1 GKTFCSIISPI
12 STISCDRCSASLRSK
27 RSSSC
32 SSCSWLNFI
41 AQRSYRNLINQIFT
55 TQYTQLMIIERNN
68 EWLEEQLAELWY
80 RYFSDV
86 PQPND
91 VRIKFG
97 QKAATRLGSI
107 KWGRKP
113 VRHANGTVQKRSII
127 TITAHFK
134 DPAIPD
140 DVVRGVIAHE
150 LVHYAHGF
158 GGPNPQLYR

>member
-1 GKTFCSIISPI
+1 
-12 STISCDRCSASLRSK
+12 
-27 RSSSC
+27 
-32 SSCSWLNFI
+32 
-41 AQRSYRNLINQIFT
+41 
-55 TQYTQLMIIERNN
+55 MIIERNN

-158 GGPNPQLYR
+158 GGPNPQLYRHPHHGGVVDKELVKRGLGPVLTFQKNWLAKEWAPYLRAHHTIRRRAVRRRGFRLFG